1 MLEQDVVQTVPKHAK
16 PRIVLLDWLRAWELY
31 LIVLVAGFLRFYQ
44 LNTTE
49 FDQDQ
54 AILFRMARDAFAHGL
69 LPTTSNTASIGIAH
83 PAGVIYLFIL
93 PALINPDPLGG
104 AILVA
109 LCAVIAVMLTYF
121 FTRRYYGRLAGT
133 IAALLYATAFKPL
146 IYARFIW
153 QPNLM
158 PPFVLLFFFALYY
171 GVVERRKGWLFP
183 ALVLLGILYQMHEI
197 AVLLAIPFVVALL
210 LSPHTFRWRDIIF
223 ASIGL
228 VIIFFP
234 YLLWQDYTH
243 FTDLH
248 TILTLAKQHSRID
261 GQALQFY
268 QIFLTPNK
276 PLATDPHILPYALT
290 PLYSWL
296 QYAMPTLVVLGL
308 LSLVLVLVM
317 PRVWGQMLV
326 SPRMWE
332 QGRPQGDAP
341 TIRREGLGNGFVYG
355 RGVPLRAPLSVT
367 HHSLSSLQADRYRC
381 GLIIL
386 LVWQV
391 VPLLILSR
399 HAIDL
404 HTQYFFMLLPGP
416 FVLIGIFFG
425 HVVKWLR
432 GQYGW
437 LGQTRIILYT
447 LACLLVTAQ
456 MLGSTAWIL
465 DTTHGNISNDT
476 FTPYH
481 NDLHSLKQALND
493 ADSLAQ
499 SQHLNHV
506 YVTVDEATQT
516 ALSYLSEE
524 MHTPTTLFD
533 ASRCLVLPGAV
544 NGPAVLL
551 VGPHDALTDA
561 LVKQF
566 ANATLVSTPK
576 RLGGTPFHLYV
587 VSSKPVQATLDKDT
601 LFGNDLQLA
610 ERSAQRLVVS
620 QKPWI
625 VTRWSFLRPQ
635 MARLRT
641 NYGYVMMATS
651 NSNPIRQITNVCT
664 FSTIRAGDQ
673 LLVAFS
679 QPKSSTTSTSMSI
692 EAKFFMQ
699 IPFNPTYGV
708 FHMETDTTHDT
719 PWIGLQTAKGNH
731 TISVGV

>member
-1 MLEQDVVQTVPKHAK
+1 MLEEDVVQIIPKQAK
-16 PRIVLLDWLRAWELY
+16 PRIMLLDWLRTWELY
-31 LIVLVAGFLRFYQ
+31 IIVLIAGFLRFYQ

-54 AILFRMARDAFAHGL
+54 AILFRMARDAFTHGL

-93 PALINPDPLGG
+93 PALLNPDPLGG
-104 AILVA
+104 TILVA
-109 LCAVIAVMLTYF
+109 LCAMIAVVLTYF

-210 LSPHTFRWRDIIF
+210 LSPHTFRWRDIVF

-228 VIIFFP
+228 IIIFFP

-248 TILTLAKQHSRID
+248 TILTLARQHSRID

-276 PLATDPHILPYALT
+276 PLATDPHMLPYALT

-308 LSLVLVLVM
+308 LSLVFALVA
-317 PRVWGQMLV
+317 
-326 SPRMWE
+326 PRMWGQE
-332 QGRPQGDAP
+332 DAPHTGRQGHPQGDAP
-341 TIRREGLGNGFVYG
+341 PIRREGSGSGFVYG
-355 RGVPLRAPLSVT
+355 RGIPLRVPLRQL
-367 HHSLSSLQADRYRC
+367 HHSLRSLQSDRNRC
-381 GLIIL
+381 GIIVL

-391 VPLLILSR
+391 APLLILSR

-425 HVVKWLR
+425 HTVNWLR
-432 GQYGW
+432 RQHGW
-437 LGQTRIILYT
+437 LHQTRIALYS
-447 LACLLVTAQ
+447 LAFLLVATQ
-456 MLGSTAWIL
+456 TLGSTAWIL

-481 NDLHSLKQALND
+481 NDLLSLKQALND

-499 SQHLNHV
+499 AQHLNHV

-516 ALSYLSEE
+516 ALGYLSEE

-566 ANATLVSTPK
+566 ANATLVSMPT
-576 RLGGTPFHLYV
+576 RLGGTPFHLYL
-587 VSSKPVQATLDKDT
+587 VSTQPVQTTANKD
-601 LFGNDLQLA
+601 LFFGNDLQLA
-610 ERSAQRLVVS
+610 ERSAQKLVVA
-620 QKPWI
+620 QKLWM
-625 VTRWSFLRPQ
+625 VTRWNFLHPQ
-635 MARLRT
+635 TAHLRT
-641 NYGYVMMATS
+641 NYGYVLMATS
-651 NSNPIRQITNVCT
+651 NSNPVRQTTNVCT

-679 QPKSSTTSTSMSI
+679 QPKSSTTATSMSI
-692 EAKFFMQ
+692 EAKSFMQ
-699 IPFNPTYGV
+699 IPFNPTYGI

-719 PWIGLQTAKGNH
+719 PWLGLQTAKGNH